1 MSTLKMS
8 GNAQT
13 ESHVLFL
20 DQYDGLSA
28 ALSSQS
34 KEVSIAFK

>member
-1 MSTLKMS
+1 MLEMS
-8 GNAQT
+8 GKAQT

-20 DQYDGLSA
+20 DQHDGLSA

-34 KEVSIAFK
+34 KEVNIPFK